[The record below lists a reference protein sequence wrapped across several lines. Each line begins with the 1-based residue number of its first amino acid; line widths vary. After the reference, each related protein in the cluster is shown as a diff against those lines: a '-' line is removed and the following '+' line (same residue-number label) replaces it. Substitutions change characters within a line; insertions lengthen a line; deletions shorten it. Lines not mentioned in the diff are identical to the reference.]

1 MISSPQL
8 RTFRETVYWPALAA
22 ALSWRQGFALL
33 DRIARRD
40 DVYAAPTAEALA
52 GARSYAP
59 IENEQ
64 EWKRRYRL
72 TRLVDHSDMFLI
84 RSRGRRWFQ
93 RYVDVEGDFPRTGPY
108 IAMTFHWGAGLWA
121 IARMNATG
129 VPVHFVAA
137 RVRREN
143 FHADAVAY
151 RYALARNKTV
161 ERAGGAPIIYTGGAS
176 ASIESA
182 LSKGHVVVALYDIPA
197 PMTTSTLS
205 TTVYGRRVELPAG
218 MPNIAMRSGVPVVG
232 FDMGLD
238 YRSGQRRLHV
248 DPAFRPASA
257 QEFADR
263 LGCTMTRLLTSDS
276 AAWHFSG
283 LASQFFGEAAESETA
298 LEIARAAS
306 RSA

>member
-1 MISSPQL
+1 MISSAQL
-8 RTFRETVYWPALAA
+8 RTFRETIYWPALAA
-22 ALSWRQGFALL
+22 LQPWSRGFSRL
-33 DRIARRD
+33 DWIARRD
-40 DVYAAPTAEALA
+40 DVYAASTAEAVA

-64 EWKRRYRL
+64 DWKRRYRL
-72 TRLVDHSDMFLI
+72 TRLVDHCDMFLI
-84 RSRGRRWFQ
+84 RSRGRRWFDS
-93 RYVDVEGDFPRTGPY
+93 YVRVEGEFPRTGPY

-121 IARMNATG
+121 IAQMHATG

-137 RVRREN
+137 RVIREH
-143 FHADAVAY
+143 FHGDAVAY
-151 RYALARNKTV
+151 RYALARNQTV
-161 ERAGGAPIIYTGGAS
+161 ERAGGAPVIYTGGAS
-176 ASIESA
+176 AAIESA
-182 LSKGHVVVALYDIPA
+182 LSAGHAVVALYDIPA
-197 PMTTSTLS
+197 PMSSSTLS

-218 MPNIAMRSGVPVVG
+218 MANIAMRTGVPVVG

-238 YRSGQRRLHV
+238 YLSGHRRLHI

-263 LGCTMTRLLTSDS
+263 LGRTMTRLLTTDS

-283 LASQFFGEAAESETA
+283 LASQFFGAAQFETPY
-298 LEIARAAS
+298 EIARAAP